1 MHQLTDTIGD
11 CKHASAHFDS
21 HSRLAL
27 SQAAVEYGIALA
39 KSVDAKVTVLTV
51 STPFHILA
59 VEPAMVT
66 DTAEQ
71 HAKQVAAHAKKY
83 LDTAKEV
90 ALAAGVV
97 CETVHLEHDHPYL
110 AIIETAAR
118 KSCDLIVMASHGR
131 RGISAAVLGSE
142 TSKVLTHSS
151 IPGSLFARQAGRF
164 SLSNSVV
171 PAFPSSNCR
180 SANAA
185 DVSETTASDGLV
197 SRFGPGSDLTQRKPY
212 LPRQLIVFQC
222 LIWRSLADG
231 VDGNGRCLITPG
243 RSLCSDGRCPVARPG
258 IKLPALYFS
267 CC

>member
-1 MHQLTDTIGD
+1 MHRHILIPTDG
-11 CKHASAHFDS
+11 S
-21 HSRLAL
+21 AL

-59 VEPAMVT
+59 VEPGMVT

-71 HAKQVAAHAKKY
+71 HAKQAAAHAKKY

-151 IPGSLFARQAGRF
+151 IPVLVVRPPSRPFF
-164 SLSNSVV
+164 SVES
-171 PAFPSSNCR
+171 
-180 SANAA
+180 
-185 DVSETTASDGLV
+185 
-197 SRFGPGSDLTQRKPY
+197 
-212 LPRQLIVFQC
+212 
-222 LIWRSLADG
+222 
-231 VDGNGRCLITPG
+231 
-243 RSLCSDGRCPVARPG
+243 
-258 IKLPALYFS
+258 
-267 CC
+267 